1 MFDKTLVAKIIR
13 VASSLEREVESELK
27 VSYALTFSQ
36 FRVLSTLNSLG
47 EVSQRE
53 LAAALEVTPAVITR
67 QAEVLAGRGLLLQ
80 RPNPLSKREN
90 QLVLTKKGQGAVADS
105 SKLVNAIMVRVL
117 EDVSLQVE
125 TSAEAGDRGPGQKI
139 LLDKNYGKCI
149 FRPQNSVPMLNVAHL
164 RLRFGTRSSTE
175 LHNFE

>member
-67 QAEVLAGRGLLLQ
+67 QAEALAGRGLLLQ

-90 QLVLTKKGQGAVADS
+90 QLVLTKKGEGAVADS
-105 SKLVNAIMVRVL
+105 SKMVDVVMAKL
-117 EDVSLQVE
+117 MEDVSLQDE
-125 TSAEAGDRGPGQKI
+125 TALERGIEGLVK
-139 LLDKNYGKCI
+139 
-149 FRPQNSVPMLNVAHL
+149 
-164 RLRFGTRSSTE
+164 RFS
-175 LHNFE
+175 

>member
-1 MFDKTLVAKIIR
+1 MQVRNQMFDKTLVAKIIR

-36 FRVLSTLNSLG
+36 FRVLSALNSLG
-47 EVSQRE
+47 EVSQKE

-90 QLVLTKKGQGAVADS
+90 QLILTKKGEGAVVDS
-105 SKLVNAIMVRVL
+105 SKMVDIVMMKL
-117 EDVSLQVE
+117 MQDVSLQDE
-125 TSAEAGDRGPGQKI
+125 TALKRGIEGLVK
-139 LLDKNYGKCI
+139 
-149 FRPQNSVPMLNVAHL
+149 
-164 RLRFGTRSSTE
+164 RFS
-175 LHNFE
+175 

>member
-36 FRVLSTLNSLG
+36 FRVLSILGSLG

-53 LAAALEVTPAVITR
+53 LAAALEVTPAVVTR
-67 QAEVLAGRGLLLQ
+67 QAEVLAARGLLVQ

-90 QLVLTKKGQGAVADS
+90 QLVLTKKGEEAVVDS
-105 SKLVNAIMVRVL
+105 SKMVDIVMAKL
-117 EDVSLQVE
+117 MQDVSLQDE
-125 TSAEAGDRGPGQKI
+125 TALKRGIEG
-139 LLDKNYGKCI
+139 LV
-149 FRPQNSVPMLNVAHL
+149 R
-164 RLRFGTRSSTE
+164 RFS
-175 LHNFE
+175 

>member
-36 FRVLSTLNSLG
+36 FRVLSALNSLG
-47 EVSQRE
+47 EVSQKE
-53 LAAALEVTPAVITR
+53 LAAAMEVTPAVITR

-90 QLVLTKKGQGAVADS
+90 QLMLTKKGEGAVMDS
-105 SKLVNAIMVRVL
+105 SKMVDIVMVKL
-117 EDVSLQVE
+117 MQDVSLQDE
-125 TSAEAGDRGPGQKI
+125 TALKRGIEGLVK
-139 LLDKNYGKCI
+139 
-149 FRPQNSVPMLNVAHL
+149 
-164 RLRFGTRSSTE
+164 RFS
-175 LHNFE
+175 

>member
-36 FRVLSTLNSLG
+36 FRVLSALNSLG
-47 EVSQRE
+47 EVSQKE

-90 QLVLTKKGQGAVADS
+90 QLILTKKGEGAVVDS
-105 SKLVNAIMVRVL
+105 SKMVDIVMMKL
-117 EDVSLQVE
+117 MQDVSLQDE
-125 TSAEAGDRGPGQKI
+125 TALKRGIEGLVK
-139 LLDKNYGKCI
+139 
-149 FRPQNSVPMLNVAHL
+149 
-164 RLRFGTRSSTE
+164 RFS
-175 LHNFE
+175 

>member
-36 FRVLSTLNSLG
+36 FRVLSTLGSLG

-53 LAAALEVTPAVITR
+53 LAAALEVTPAVVTR
-67 QAEVLAGRGLLLQ
+67 QAEVLAARGLIVQ

-90 QLVLTKKGQGAVADS
+90 QLVLTKKGEGAVVDS
-105 SKLVNAIMVRVL
+105 SKMVDTVTARL
-117 EDVSLQVE
+117 MQDISLQDE
-125 TSAEAGDRGPGQKI
+125 TALKRGIEGLVK
-139 LLDKNYGKCI
+139 
-149 FRPQNSVPMLNVAHL
+149 
-164 RLRFGTRSSTE
+164 RF
-175 LHNFE
+175 L